1 MKFWAGETP
10 NDSVKIKHNY
20 VMDSVI
26 NYYKEDDPQIKYKY
40 KELFL
45 DNGAFLYL
53 KMEFEF
59 DTDKSEANREKHGIS
74 FNEAKV
80 LWRDVD
86 ALELFA
92 RNEGEVRKMLI
103 AERAGKLWTAIFT
116 ERGDKVRII
125 SVRRARKNEEDLYEQ
140 Q

>member
-1 MKFWAGETP
+1 
-10 NDSVKIKHNY
+10 
-20 VMDSVI
+20 
-26 NYYKEDDPQIKYKY
+26 
-40 KELFL
+40 
-45 DNGAFLYL
+45 
-53 KMEFEF
+53 MEFEF
-59 DTDKSEANREKHGIS
+59 DTGKSEANREKHGIS
-74 FNEAKV
+74 FNEAKI

-103 AERAGKLWTAIFT
+103 AERAGKYWTAIFT